1 MPIYEYRCRNCG
13 HEFEQ
18 WQKITDPPTDRC
30 GKCGGPACRLISH
43 SSFVLKGTGWYA
55 TDYGKGGGCSSAGS
69 APKKESVSEAPKSDT
84 GSSDS

>member
-55 TDYGKGGGCSSAGS
+55 TDY
-69 APKKESVSEAPKSDT
+69 
-84 GSSDS
+84 